1 MADHL
6 RLYCR
11 CYDADALLV
20 FVSHLSL
27 HRYLDD
33 AFEFPFF
40 RFYPQDQR
48 IRHVFNPYTASRI

>member
-1 MADHL
+1 
-6 RLYCR
+6 
-11 CYDADALLV
+11 LLV
-20 FVSHLSL
+20 FVSRFSL

-48 IRHVFNPYTASRI
+48 IRHVFNPYTTSRI